1 MMNNPTARQLNF
13 ASLHD
18 ICRQAGVSYKQNR
31 ETGSFWF
38 YKNGNILF
46 VDQNEHNTATLL
58 MVSLDDTAE
67 VELFQALRTAL
78 TLDEWIKKY
87 GLRERDNANQ

>member
-1 MMNNPTARQLNF
+1 
-13 ASLHD
+13 
-18 ICRQAGVSYKQNR
+18 
-31 ETGSFWF
+31 
-38 YKNGNILF
+38 
-46 VDQNEHNTATLL
+46 